1 VSRARAAT
9 LAALSTALVAIP
21 ATAWLVSSPGERGA
35 SQLPFA
41 NEGTGLAATDVQA
54 ALAELSGRVKVVESG
69 QAALQGSAATQDS
82 RLTTVQGS
90 AQAQESRIETNE
102 VRVASL
108 ESKVAESTPHH
119 RRLGYSDSAT
129 ASNVTPTYASL
140 RTVGTFAKSSATTSV
155 LLVWSTHLDVAG
167 DPGSFCD
174 FQLRVDGK
182 PDVEDEGGGGGR
194 AVVYVPAGAAG
205 GSGTA
210 SVAAWFS
217 RVGAGSHTVSVWVRG
232 SARECS
238 ENYGNF
244 PRSVLV
250 EEGPRG

>member
-1 VSRARAAT
+1 MSRANAAAI
-9 LAALSTALVAIP
+9 AAVATALVAIP

-41 NEGTGLAATDVQA
+41 NEGTSLAATDVQA
-54 ALAELSGRVKVVESG
+54 ALAELSGRVKAVESG
-69 QAALQGSAATQDS
+69 QAALQGSTATQET
-82 RLTTVQGS
+82 RLSTVQGS
-90 AQAQESRIETNE
+90 AQVQESRIEAHE

-108 ESKVAESTPHH
+108 ESKVQESTPRR
-119 RRLGYSDSAT
+119 RRLDYSDSAT
-129 ASNVTPTYASL
+129 ASSPTVAYAPL
-140 RTVGTFAKSSATTSV
+140 RTIGTFAKSHATTSV
-155 LLVWSTHLDVAG
+155 LLVWNTHVDAAG

-174 FQLRVDGK
+174 FQLRVDGS
-182 PDVEDEGGGGGR
+182 PDVEEDGGGGR

-210 SVAAWFS
+210 SVAAYFT
-217 RVGAGSHTVSVWVRG
+217 RVGAGSHTVSIWVRG
-232 SARECS
+232 SARECN

>member
-21 ATAWLVSSPGERGA
+21 ATAWLLSSPGERGA

-54 ALAELSGRVKVVESG
+54 ALAELSGRVKAVESG
-69 QAALQGSAATQDS
+69 QAALQGSAATQDA

-90 AQAQESRIETNE
+90 AQAQESRIEGHE
-102 VRVASL
+102 VRVSSL
-108 ESKVAESTPHH
+108 ESKVAESTPHR
-119 RRLGYSDSAT
+119 RRLDYSDSAT
-129 ASNVTPTYASL
+129 ASDVTPAYASL

-155 LLVWSTHLDVAG
+155 LLVWSTHVDAAG

-182 PDVEDEGGGGGR
+182 ADVEEEGGGGR
-194 AVVYVPAGAAG
+194 AVVYVPQGAAA
-205 GSGTA
+205 GSGMA
-210 SVAAWFS
+210 SVAAYFT
-217 RVGAGSHTVSVWVRG
+217 RVGAGSHTVSIWVRG
-232 SARECS
+232 SARECN

>member
-1 VSRARAAT
+1 VSRANAAAI
-9 LAALSTALVAIP
+9 AAVATALVAIP
-21 ATAWLVSSPGERGA
+21 ATAWIVSSPGERGA
-35 SQLPFA
+35 SRLPFA

-54 ALAELSGRVKVVESG
+54 ALAELSGRVKAVESG
-69 QAALQGSAATQDS
+69 QAALQGSAATQDT
-82 RLTTVQGS
+82 RLSTVQGS
-90 AQAQESRIETNE
+90 SQAQESRIEAHE

-108 ESKVAESTPHH
+108 ESRVEESTPRR
-119 RRLGYSDSAT
+119 RRLDYSDGAT
-129 ASNVTPTYASL
+129 ASNVTPAYAPL
-140 RTVGTFAKSSATTSV
+140 RTVGTFAKSHATTSV
-155 LLVWSTHLDVAG
+155 FLVWSTHVDAAG

-174 FQLRVDGK
+174 FQLRVDGR
-182 PDVEDEGGGGGR
+182 PDVEEEGGGGR

-210 SVAAWFS
+210 SVAAYFT

-232 SARECS
+232 SARECN

-250 EEGPRG
+250 EKGPRG